1 MGTSS
6 RQAPPNDDTHH
17 VTAVQVVREWDE
29 GSVTLHD
36 FPWPRLLLSL
46 VAMAAGVPL
55 GPLVRRAALAAMGS
69 RVPVPDA
76 AKIYLVGPHRAAV
89 RAGPPARRAEEHARR
104 GIQHDEACSA
114 RVAHRDP
121 APRRRVAR
129 LRRRRQEEPAAQWC
143 GVPELGGSCLYF
155 ASSAATEARRDLL
168 SATVEHQ
175 QVPNLVGMTIEQ
187 ARATVSGVRLALVL
201 PDPVSP
207 LGPGIAS
214 QDSLCRGRRGRG
226 SDRAGL
232 RVTRTV
238 GRSGP
243 GSAAWSDPAG
253 PPTDRAA
260 GRPVTAA

>member
-1 MGTSS
+1 MTRPVLPVLLIGTLLLAAVSLDS
-6 RQAPPNDDTHH
+6 GDADT
-17 VTAVQVVREWDE
+17 RN
-29 GSVTLHD
+29 
-36 FPWPRLLLSL
+36 LLLSGVVSL
-46 VAMAAGVPL
+46 SSAA
-55 GPLVRRAALAAMGS
+55 AAF
-69 RVPVPDA
+69 
-76 AKIYLVGPHRAAV
+76 
-89 RAGPPARRAEEHARR
+89 
-104 GIQHDEACSA
+104 
-114 RVAHRDP
+114 
-121 APRRRVAR
+121 
-129 LRRRRQEEPAAQWC
+129 
-143 GVPELGGSCLYF
+143 YF

-207 LGPGIAS
+207 LGTGIAS